1 MLIFNTRSF
10 FIYSKCHEN
19 ETLYNVLNLKN
30 VFDVE
35 SLRDYAGRYDINDTI
50 QQLRRKINLSP
61 GVVILKDS
69 ARSKLNALAQS
80 GLSDIKFYQYAELLA
95 ENITNINLEHLAK
108 QLREVSAKLPESQ
121 EEIRLSLEKNA
132 HDLEHY
138 HRDLVKPM
146 AMLSEQLSANALT
159 LQENIKFNHSSMA
172 DAIHDLVDEVTKA
185 QQFLNKDGPEY
196 VQYVCIL
203 FFFHLDIKIYH
214 IFVTFYV
221 YMYMTKCNINIDSSR
236 LDLAMRSCIKWIT
249 SSST

>member
-1 MLIFNTRSF
+1 M
-10 FIYSKCHEN
+10 
-19 ETLYNVLNLKN
+19 LNLKN

-50 QQLRRKINLSP
+50 QQLRRKISLSP

-69 ARSKLNALAQS
+69 ARSKLNDLAQS

-108 QLREVSAKLPESQ
+108 QLREVSAKLPEGQ
-121 EEIRLSLEKNA
+121 DEIRLSLEKNA

-138 HRDLVKPM
+138 HRDLVMPM
-146 AMLSEQLSANALT
+146 ATLSEQLSANALM

-196 VQYVCIL
+196 VQYVCIP
-203 FFFHLDIKIYH
+203 FFHSYFCKIIYIH
-214 IFVTFYV
+214 LWLNVVI
-221 YMYMTKCNINIDSSR
+221 NIINIIDSSR
-236 LDLAMRSCIKWIT
+236 LDLAMRFYIKWIT
-249 SSST
+249 SSNTWLHLRFSRLEDALPFRMLTMQRS